1 MHVLMV
7 VVAVCGVSKRTWAL
21 LKGYAR
27 TCGSDD
33 GAEAARLAQVAR
45 SRARYA
51 AERARVARSAGG
63 AATVGS
69 KFPGQ
74 AIDADGA

>member
-1 MHVLMV
+1 MLMV
-7 VVAVCGVSKRTWAL
+7 VVAVSKRTWAL

-45 SRARYA
+45 NRARCA
-51 AERARVARSAGG
+51 AELARVARSARG
-63 AATVGS
+63 AAIVGS
-69 KFPGQ
+69 KFSGQ
-74 AIDADGA
+74 AVDADGA